1 MFDRRKR
8 DRDIAAELDQHA
20 AGTDRHDRP
29 ELRIAPHADEE
40 LELARAHGLDE
51 AALDSGTRQAAC
63 ERRHDLAPGVL
74 EGAPLRQAELDGAH
88 LALVHELPANGLERH
103 RIADPLRRLDRPLE
117 RGAHLFAGDLDA
129 VARDEAL
136 GLRLGQPALRNSG
149 EDARIR
155 QIARRGS
162 GSPGSVAAS
171 LRLSMSAPST
181 RKALS
186 KFSK

>member
-1 MFDRRKR
+1 MARACAVFDRRKR

-40 LELARAHGLDE
+40 LAARPRTWPGRGRPRWRH
-51 AALDSGTRQAAC
+51 RQAAC

-136 GLRLGQPALRNSG
+136 GLPARSACPPEFG
-149 EDARIR
+149 RGHSHPADRPAAAAARPAALPR
-155 QIARRGS
+155 AC
-162 GSPGSVAAS
+162 GSP
-171 LRLSMSAPST
+171 
-181 RKALS
+181 
-186 KFSK
+186 